1 MSDDGEAIEKFLSG
15 LEKSQSSAAGQRS
28 GFSNGKS
35 QNTNERGRRKEKPQ
49 LSAVDK
55 VLPDVL
61 SRLGLDRRLKEH
73 SLMQMWLSIAPKPIA
88 ERSRPLFIDSQH
100 NLVVTV
106 SDASVAQEISL
117 MKNQLIPHLSRVAK
131 TLALPFAGIR
141 IDLKHYHQPKELEP
155 APAEEPLPM
164 PSEKDLYDQHLTKYD
179 NGLIQDLSN
188 KLAEE
193 KTPPEIAAKV
203 LKTFEHQLR
212 LAQWRKL
219 NGYPICR
226 NCSNPV
232 FRLHEKGA
240 NKLCFNCMIQS
251 E

>member
-1 MSDDGEAIEKFLSG
+1 MSEEGEAIEKFLTG
-15 LEKSQSSAAGQRS
+15 LEKSQSNAGRRPVS
-28 GFSNGKS
+28 GNSS
-35 QNTNERGRRKEKPQ
+35 QKANERGRKKEKPQ
-49 LSAVDK
+49 LSPVDK
-55 VLPDVL
+55 VLPEVL

-73 SLMQMWLSIAPKPIA
+73 SLMQMWLSIAPAPIA

-131 TLALPFAGIR
+131 TLAIPFAGIR
-141 IDLKHYHQPKELEP
+141 IDLKHFHQPKQVEEATP
-155 APAEEPLPM
+155 AEPLPI
-164 PSEKDLYDQHLTKYD
+164 PGEKELYELHLSKYD

-188 KLAEE
+188 KLQEE
-193 KTPPEIAAKV
+193 KAPPEIAAKV

-212 LAQWRKL
+212 LTQWRKL

-226 NCSNPV
+226 HCSNPV
-232 FRLHEKGA
+232 FRLHEKGG
-240 NKLCFNCMIQS
+240 NKLCFNCMMQS

>member
-1 MSDDGEAIEKFLSG
+1 MSEDGEAIEKFLTG
-15 LEKSQSSAAGQRS
+15 LERTGANSRRPASTQAKKSAP
-28 GFSNGKS
+28 
-35 QNTNERGRRKEKPQ
+35 TNSRKEKPQ

-55 VLPDVL
+55 VLPEVL

-88 ERSRPLFIDSQH
+88 ERSRPLYLDSQH

-106 SDASVAQEISL
+106 SDAAVAQEISL
-117 MKNQLIPHLSRVAK
+117 MKNQLIPHLARVAK

-141 IDLKHYHQPKELEP
+141 IDLKHYHQPKALEEA
-155 APAEEPLPM
+155 APETPLPL
-164 PSEKDLYDQHLTKYD
+164 PSEKDLYELQLTSYD

-203 LKTFEHQLR
+203 QKTFEHQLR
-212 LAQWRKL
+212 LSQWRKL

-226 NCSNPV
+226 TCGNPA
-232 FRLHEKGA
+232 FRLHEKGGH
-240 NKLCFNCMIQS
+240 KLCFNCMLLAQ
-251 E
+251 

>member
-1 MSDDGEAIEKFLSG
+1 MGMNEDGEAIEKFLTG
-15 LEKSQSSAAGQRS
+15 LERTGANSRRPVAGQ
-28 GFSNGKS
+28 GKS
-35 QNTNERGRRKEKPQ
+35 ATAKDRSRKEKPQ

-55 VLPDVL
+55 VLPEVL

-73 SLMQMWLSIAPKPIA
+73 SLMQMWLSIAPGPIA
-88 ERSRPLFIDSQH
+88 ERSRPLYLDSQH

-106 SDASVAQEISL
+106 SDAAVAQEISL

-141 IDLKHYHQPKELEP
+141 IDLKHYHQPKVLEE
-155 APAEEPLPM
+155 APPDEPLPL
-164 PSEKDLYDQHLTKYD
+164 PSEKDLYELHLTKYD

-188 KLAEE
+188 KLQEE
-193 KTPPEIAAKV
+193 NSPPEIAAKV

-212 LAQWRKL
+212 LSQWRKL

-226 NCSNPV
+226 SCNNPA
-232 FRLHEKGA
+232 FRLHEKGG
-240 NKLCFNCMIQS
+240 NKLCFNCMLLA